1 MWFGHHFQDQKVK
14 GQLAEARAYCGG
26 LPHSLLNL
34 TPVQSEY
41 TMQLNYTVEQYTYN
55 QSNDRKAKNSADI
68 RPNEKI
74 QK

>member
-1 MWFGHHFQDQKVK
+1 
-14 GQLAEARAYCGG
+14 
-26 LPHSLLNL
+26 LLNL